1 MKLSIVTTFYD
12 SAATVAEFHRRAT
25 ASAKT
30 ITDDYEIVMVDDGSP
45 DNSLSLACAIAEE
58 DDHVRVVELSRNFGH
73 HKALMTGLDHAK
85 GDLCFLIDS
94 DLEEA
99 PEVLKEFFDALR
111 GQDVDVVYGYQTSR
125 KGNPIESKGGRL
137 AWSLIDYLYS
147 IQIPRNQCTVR
158 LMLREYVDALLR
170 HRESNTVIGG
180 LWVIT
185 GFKQVGMPINKG
197 HRGQSSYNL
206 LKRIET
212 LVNGITS
219 FSTAPLLFMLYFGI
233 FVSLV
238 SFLLG
243 LGVLAQKL
251 IYNSASGWASLIV
264 SIWFLD
270 GVIVFGLGLIGLY
283 ISRIFVETKN
293 RPYVIVRRIHERKKA
308 G

>member
-1 MKLSIVTTFYD
+1 
-12 SAATVAEFHRRAT
+12 
-25 ASAKT
+25 
-30 ITDDYEIVMVDDGSP
+30 
-45 DNSLSLACAIAEE
+45 
-58 DDHVRVVELSRNFGH
+58 VVELSRNFGH